1 MHSVVIK
8 LMIMVLAALTVTT
21 ALLALE
27 VRTRTGNKV
36 SYTLKGVVDVVLL
49 GVLISLLIVR

>member
-1 MHSVVIK
+1 MDSVVIK
-8 LMIMVLAALTVTT
+8 LMIMVLAAMTVTT